1 MVREVITVQVGQ
13 CGNQVGSRFW
23 DLALRE
29 HAAWSSGIAAYDEP
43 MSTFFRHVDARSGA
57 PLALGDGTVP
67 ISSLRARAVMV
78 DTEEGV
84 VSQVLR
90 SPLAELFDRSQVL
103 ADVSGAGNNWAHGHE
118 HYGPLHRDGLLER
131 VRRAASHCDSLQAAL
146 AHS

>member
-78 DTEEGV
+78 DTQEGV

-103 ADVSGAGNNWAHGHE
+103 ADVSGAGNNWAHGHK

-131 VRRAASHCDSLQAAL
+131 VRRAASHCDSLQASL

>member
-13 CGNQVGSRFW
+13 CGNQIGSRFW

-103 ADVSGAGNNWAHGHE
+103 ADG
-118 HYGPLHRDGLLER
+118 
-131 VRRAASHCDSLQAAL
+131 RRRLCRWR
-146 AHS
+146 